1 MAVKKRLRK
10 SYLRMF
16 LIPMLSA
23 TLLLVLFIVLAVI
36 TAIAIPLS
44 LSRQISDAS
53 AARQQVPQPV
63 KLSALRS
70 DGFACSALVGRWS
83 GSILKAHP
91 PFGLVQDRL
100 NRVCVRY

>member
-23 TLLLVLFIVLAVI
+23 TLLLVLFIVLAVV

-53 AARQQVPQPV
+53 AARQQVQQPA

-70 DGFACSALVGRWS
+70 DGF
-83 GSILKAHP
+83 
-91 PFGLVQDRL
+91 
-100 NRVCVRY
+100 VCTAPGDLTAEV

>member
-1 MAVKKRLRK
+1 MTVKKRLRK

-23 TLLLVLFIVLAVI
+23 TLLLVLFIVLAVV

-53 AARQQVPQPV
+53 AARQQVQQPV

-70 DGFACSALVGRWS
+70 DGFVCSAPIGRWTGLTLASIYWS
-83 GSILKAHP
+83 GWCRT
-91 PFGLVQDRL
+91 D
-100 NRVCVRY
+100 